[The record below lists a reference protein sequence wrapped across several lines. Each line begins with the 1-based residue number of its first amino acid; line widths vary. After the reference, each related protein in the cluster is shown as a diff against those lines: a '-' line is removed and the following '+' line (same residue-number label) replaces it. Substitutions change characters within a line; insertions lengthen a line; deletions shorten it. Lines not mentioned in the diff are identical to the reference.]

1 MVFLVRRTVAEN
13 FEIKKKI
20 DRIRTLKNEQ
30 KENGRMRGKSKSNN
44 SDKHLWFYLLYKKIY
59 FARKHSLKKISLYH
73 HILFTVFMGCKIYEP
88 Q

>member
-1 MVFLVRRTVAEN
+1 MVFLVRRTVVEN

-20 DRIRTLKNEQ
+20 DRIKTLKNEQ
-30 KENGRMRGKSKSNN
+30 KENGRMRGKSKSNK
-44 SDKHLWFYLLYKKIY
+44 SDKHFWFYLLYKKLY
-59 FARKHSLKKISLYH
+59 FGRKHSLKKSSLYH

>member
-1 MVFLVRRTVAEN
+1 MFFLVRRTVAEN

-44 SDKHLWFYLLYKKIY
+44 SDKHLWFYLLYKKLY

-73 HILFTVFMGCKIYEP
+73 HVLFTVFMGCKIYEP